1 MLVEAVRMRHPNV
14 PESLDSWCILH
25 QMFRFDRRRFGAI
38 DAPRRAEIEAEA
50 IEGCGARAGRAE
62 SDLGLAQ
69 LLGHKADLMF
79 THYARSFDNLAAAQM
94 AVERLALSDFL
105 TPVTSYVSILELGLY
120 EATGKIHAELRDRGL
135 KPHSDGWNEA
145 FDQALGEQAQSP
157 RNAARLWAAIPQ
169 RRYVCFYPMDKKRGE
184 SINWYLLPYEERA
197 ALMLDHGKI
206 GRSFHGLVTQVISG
220 SIGFDDWEWGVDL
233 YADDPIVFKKLIYE
247 MRFDEASARYAA
259 FGPFYT
265 GLQFSIAELP
275 EFLHGVRVAQLL
287 PAQSPQP
294 ALR

>member
-1 MLVEAVRMRHPNV
+1 MRHPNV
-14 PESLDSWCILH
+14 PESLDSWSILH
-25 QMFRFDRRRFGAI
+25 RMFRFDRRRFEAL
-38 DAPRRAEIEAEA
+38 DAGRRADLGAEA
-50 IEGCGARAGRAE
+50 VAFLSGLAGTAQT
-62 SDLGLAQ
+62 DAGIAQ
-69 LLGHKADLMF
+69 LLGHKSDLML
-79 THYARSFDNLAAAQM
+79 THYAQNFDDLAAAQTGFD
-94 AVERLALSDFL
+94 RLALRDYL
-105 TPVTSYVSILELGLY
+105 EPATSYVSILELGLY

-135 KPHSDGWNEA
+135 KPHSDEWTAA
-145 FDQALGEQAQSP
+145 FDAALEEQAKSP

-184 SINWYLLPYEERA
+184 AINWYLLPYEERA

-233 YADDPIVFKKLIYE
+233 YADDPLVFKKLIYE

-265 GLQFSIAELP
+265 GVQFSIAELP
-275 EFLHGVRVAQLL
+275 EFLRGERV
-287 PAQSPQP
+287 P
-294 ALR
+294 ALRAVPAAAAVLR

>member
-1 MLVEAVRMRHPNV
+1 
-14 PESLDSWCILH
+14 
-25 QMFRFDRRRFGAI
+25 MFHFDRRGF
-38 DAPRRAEIEAEA
+38 DALEPRRRDEIEAEA
-50 IEGCGARAGRAE
+50 VDACAALAGEPDA
-62 SDLGLAQ
+62 DLGLAQ
-69 LLGHKADLMF
+69 ILGHKADLMF
-79 THYARSFDNLAAAQM
+79 THYAKSF
-94 AVERLALSDFL
+94 ERLGAVQMRIDKLALRDYL
-105 TPVTSYVSILELGLY
+105 RPVTSYVSILELGLY
-120 EATGKIHAELRDRGL
+120 EATGKIHADLQSRGL
-135 KPHSDGWNEA
+135 KPHAGDWTAA
-145 FDQALGEQAQSP
+145 FDSALAEQAKNP
-157 RNAARLWAAIPQ
+157 RNAARLWAKIPQ

-184 SINWYLLPYEERA
+184 AINWYLLPYAERA

-265 GLQFSIAELP
+265 GLQFSIAQLPQFLQGERIPELRDT
-275 EFLHGVRVAQLL
+275 EAL
-287 PAQSPQP
+287 QP

>member
-1 MLVEAVRMRHPNV
+1 MRHPNV
-14 PESLDSWCILH
+14 PESLDSWSILH
-25 QMFRFDRRRFGAI
+25 QMFRFDRRAF
-38 DAPRRAEIEAEA
+38 DALDARRRAQIGAEA
-50 IEGCGARAGRAE
+50 VDAFAALAGE
-62 SDLGLAQ
+62 PDSDLGLAQ

-79 THYARSFDNLAAAQM
+79 THYAKSFDELG
-94 AVERLALSDFL
+94 AVQTRVDKLALRGYL
-105 TPVTSYVSILELGLY
+105 QPVTSYVSILELGLY

-135 KPHSDGWNEA
+135 KPHSDDWTAA
-145 FDQALGEQAQSP
+145 FDGSLAEQARNP
-157 RNAARLWAAIPQ
+157 RNAARLWAEIPR

-184 SINWYLLPYEERA
+184 AINWYMLPYEARA

-265 GLQFSIAELP
+265 GLQFSVAQLP
-275 EFLHGVRVAQLL
+275 EFLLGERIPELRGAE
-287 PAQSPQP
+287 ASEP